1 MALDE
6 EALKRFQ
13 EKLDEHTKW
22 PSRYLFKFIVP
33 QAKRAALLAVFDG
46 AVYSLR
52 DSKNGKYV
60 GFTAE
65 IEMPSGSAVVD
76 VYRRVSAIEGVIAL

>member
-6 EALKRFQ
+6 QALRRFQ
-13 EKLDEHTKW
+13 EKLDEGTKW

-33 QAKRAALLAVFDG
+33 QAKRTELLAVFDG
-46 AVYSLR
+46 ATTSLR

-76 VYRRVSAIEGVIAL
+76 VYRRVSQIEGVISL